1 MKQEL
6 QKIAILGSVI
16 LLSIF
21 IELTRK
27 QNVLIALQWFL
38 QAGLIWGFVCQFTWW
53 QLSLNRA
60 NEHAPLYHALG
71 LGNRL
76 TILRGGLIAVTG
88 GFLFLPHEVWFAALP
103 YSLSV
108 ILDRVDGFVARRYKQ
123 TSLLGT
129 QLDITFD
136 ALGLMIAPLMAISSG
151 QIHWSYFLLS
161 IAYYIYQAGLHY
173 RKKQA
178 LPIYSSPENS
188 LRRTLA
194 GFQMGLITLV
204 LWSIFT
210 PSFTIIASIAFMLP
224 VLFGFGVDW
233 FINTGKVNAQII
245 MTLAHISDQ
254 IFQPILRV
262 IVVLSLF
269 LFLKTNLTPHF
280 IWLGLMLSMM
290 TILLGVAGRVGALFI
305 LITLGLIDI
314 QINALTSTI
323 IISASWILMLGTGQ
337 LSLWKFGDEWVK
349 RYDGA

>member
-6 QKIAILGSVI
+6 QKITILGSVI

-60 NEHAPLYHALG
+60 NEHAPLYHTLG

-194 GFQMGLITLV
+194 GFQMG
-204 LWSIFT
+204 
-210 PSFTIIASIAFMLP
+210 
-224 VLFGFGVDW
+224 
-233 FINTGKVNAQII
+233 
-245 MTLAHISDQ
+245 
-254 IFQPILRV
+254 
-262 IVVLSLF
+262 
-269 LFLKTNLTPHF
+269 
-280 IWLGLMLSMM
+280 
-290 TILLGVAGRVGALFI
+290 
-305 LITLGLIDI
+305 
-314 QINALTSTI
+314 
-323 IISASWILMLGTGQ
+323 
-337 LSLWKFGDEWVK
+337 
-349 RYDGA
+349 

>member
-1 MKQEL
+1 
-6 QKIAILGSVI
+6 
-16 LLSIF
+16 
-21 IELTRK
+21 
-27 QNVLIALQWFL
+27 
-38 QAGLIWGFVCQFTWW
+38 
-53 QLSLNRA
+53 
-60 NEHAPLYHALG
+60 
-71 LGNRL
+71 
-76 TILRGGLIAVTG
+76 
-88 GFLFLPHEVWFAALP
+88 
-103 YSLSV
+103 
-108 ILDRVDGFVARRYKQ
+108 
-123 TSLLGT
+123 
-129 QLDITFD
+129 
-136 ALGLMIAPLMAISSG
+136 MIAPLMAISSG

-210 PSFTIIASIAFMLP
+210 PTFTIIASIAFMLP

-269 LFLKTNLTPHF
+269 LFL
-280 IWLGLMLSMM
+280 
-290 TILLGVAGRVGALFI
+290 
-305 LITLGLIDI
+305 
-314 QINALTSTI
+314 
-323 IISASWILMLGTGQ
+323 
-337 LSLWKFGDEWVK
+337 
-349 RYDGA
+349 